1 MNLDVTIQNPMVLDL
16 QQTVVNIEIIERTR
30 SNYDIVYQ
38 NVELVQNKQIGMLLF
53 DVPCDSSVYIGA
65 AVVMQANG
73 VAKNAIATNYADS
86 NVIGIAESKTSST
99 LCDIRFFGAT
109 SAIFNNLDVAQ
120 EYYLS
125 DTIPGGLVPTAQ
137 APLTTGHIR
146 IKLGQPFSS
155 KEFVLAKGDRIIK
168 G

>member
-1 MNLDVTIQNPMVLDL
+1 MTLDVTIPSPMALDL

-38 NVELVQNKQIGMLLF
+38 NIELVQNKQIGMLLF
-53 DVPCDSSVYIGA
+53 DVPCDPSVYVGA

-73 VAKNAIATNYADS
+73 TAKNAIATNYSDS
-86 NVIGIAESKTSST
+86 NVIGIAESKTSSN

-125 DTIPGGLVPTAQ
+125 DTVPGGLVPTAQ